1 MPIVLVRVDERLM
14 HGQVILGWGSRLGL
28 ERYVIVDREL
38 ASAGWEQDL
47 YRLGVPTGVHSE
59 FVTPEQATDRMEEW
73 ASSPHRTALL
83 TRGIDA
89 ILDLEAAGALESR
102 VVNLG
107 GLHHAPGRR
116 QVLPFLHLDLAHVEG
131 IRRLDALGIELIA
144 QELPD
149 APKTRGPDL
158 VRRGERAW
166 SR

>member
-14 HGQVILGWGSRLGL
+14 HGQVVLGWGGRLRL
-28 ERYVIVDREL
+28 ERYVVVDDRL
-38 ASAGWEQDL
+38 AGAEWEQDL
-47 YRLGVPTGVHSE
+47 HRLAVPAGIESE
-59 FVTPEQATDRMEEW
+59 FVTPRQATERIDEW
-73 ASSPHRTALL
+73 SSAPERTAIL
-83 TRGIDA
+83 TRGIEA
-89 ILDLEAAGALESR
+89 VLDLAAGGALESR

-116 QVLPFLHLDLAHVEG
+116 QVLPFLHLDRAQVEG
-131 IRRLDALGIELIA
+131 IRQLDAKGIAVVA

-149 APKTRGPDL
+149 STRWRGADL